1 MTLMIAVWKIYKF
14 FENKQSLTIVEIS
27 SSRHYTIR
35 FNTEEPRN
43 TENPR
48 KRQRVYTDISIR
60 RDANKFP
67 VEQRTR

>member
-14 FENKQSLTIVEIS
+14 FRNEQSLTKS
-27 SSRHYTIR
+27 WKFPLQDTIR
-35 FNTEEPRN
+35 FNTKEPRN